1 VWWVLEP
8 ALYVAVLYMVFG
20 AFLVRGRS
28 TDFVVFL
35 VCGQIPFLWFAKSVN
50 HACLSILS
58 GRGLINQIQIPKS
71 FFPLLVVFQDVVK
84 QLFVFV
90 FMLVFLLWY
99 GLEPSMMW
107 FLMGFVMATQLLLII
122 AIALFVAAVTPFLP
136 DFRYVVSTG
145 MTLMMFVSGIF
156 YSYKDVILEKHQA
169 LFLLNPVANLLKN
182 YRQVLMDNSQPDWM
196 ALFSI
201 SSVSL
206 VAIGA
211 MFIFY
216 RKFDTAYARL
226 VLQ

>member
-1 VWWVLEP
+1 
-8 ALYVAVLYMVFG
+8 
-20 AFLVRGRS
+20 
-28 TDFVVFL
+28 
-35 VCGQIPFLWFAKSVN
+35 
-50 HACLSILS
+50 
-58 GRGLINQIQIPKS
+58 
-71 FFPLLVVFQDVVK
+71 
-84 QLFVFV
+84 
-90 FMLVFLLWY
+90 
-99 GLEPSMMW
+99 
-107 FLMGFVMATQLLLII
+107 
-122 AIALFVAAVTPFLP
+122 
-136 DFRYVVSTG
+136 
-145 MTLMMFVSGIF
+145 MMFVSGIF